1 MNFEFL
7 NRLYENLEK
16 ADISD
21 EIKLTDIFEHYH
33 DFCKTNGHSPVKDII
48 VF

>member
-1 MNFEFL
+1 MKFEFL
-7 NRLYENLEK
+7 TRLYENLEM

-21 EIKLTDIFEHYH
+21 EIKLSVIFENYH
-33 DFCKTNGHSPVKDII
+33 DFCKTNGHSPVEDII